1 MSVEKHDWRDLCEA
15 ASKEHDSDRLIALVS
30 ELMDA
35 LDKPNPLRSE
45 EQHQSDC

>member
-1 MSVEKHDWRDLCEA
+1 MAVEKRDWRDLCEA

-35 LDKPNPLRSE
+35 LDKRSPSRPE
-45 EQHQSDC
+45 GQRQSGW